1 MLRAYSQDLRDRVIQ
16 AVEGGCPPMGVMV
29 VQARQYALPTD
40 RLNQLRRD
48 LPLELLRTGPQVHR
62 GVEPADQIS

>member
-1 MLRAYSQDLRDRVIQ
+1 
-16 AVEGGCPPMGVMV
+16 MGVIV

-48 LPLELLRTGPQVHR
+48 LPLELLRTVPQVHR